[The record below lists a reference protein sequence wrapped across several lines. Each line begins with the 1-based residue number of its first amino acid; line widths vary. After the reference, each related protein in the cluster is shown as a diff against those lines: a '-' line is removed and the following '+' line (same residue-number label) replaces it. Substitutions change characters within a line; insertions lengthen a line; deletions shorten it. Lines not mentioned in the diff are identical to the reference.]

1 LLRAFRANLPSGQQ
15 SNSNMID
22 AMAQSRLG
30 MSMSDALGLLTGEF
44 ASLTTSPAID
54 PEKGLYVLVIRKK
67 PETLKLIRT
76 LFGDQVTSERNE
88 GEVTYMKI
96 STHGNQG
103 TADVT
108 QRDFYHLAVTPHFVL
123 AGSRNETLRDLLATR
138 STQSPS
144 KTLEANPQ
152 FQAAR
157 AAYPDKLDG
166 IYYFDFQKV
175 DWPAMKA
182 RWIEEA
188 KKASKNSTLDS
199 QKNALSQVPTL
210 LGNVNPQ
217 VFPRHLHLMAGAS
230 WKDSKGIHFD
240 QWLQ

>member
-1 LLRAFRANLPSGQQ
+1 
-15 SNSNMID
+15 
-22 AMAQSRLG
+22 
-30 MSMSDALGLLTGEF
+30 
-44 ASLTTSPAID
+44 
-54 PEKGLYVLVIRKK
+54 
-67 PETLKLIRT
+67 
-76 LFGDQVTSERNE
+76 
-88 GEVTYMKI
+88 MKI